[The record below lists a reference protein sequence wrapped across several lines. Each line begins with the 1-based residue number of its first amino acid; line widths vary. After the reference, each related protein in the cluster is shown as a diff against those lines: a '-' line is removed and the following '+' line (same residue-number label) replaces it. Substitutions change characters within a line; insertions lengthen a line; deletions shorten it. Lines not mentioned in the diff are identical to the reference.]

1 MRHIS
6 SRAKGG
12 CNINFWDRLCIAIY
26 HLNGGHSDIAWGH
39 FHLLKTKSMSV
50 PNYTSL
56 GLGLGLGS
64 VAGLGLGLGYQI
76 FSLAHAYLP

>member
-26 HLNGGHSDIAWGH
+26 HLNSDSAWGH

-56 GLGLGLGS
+56 GLGLGLGLGS
-64 VAGLGLGLGYQI
+64 LAGLGLGYQI
-76 FSLAHAYLP
+76 FSLAHP